1 MREANKLSGYDGV
14 FAKRIRYLLDEN
26 KKTQQALADQLGIKR
41 QAVSNYC
48 NGSTQPNLEKL
59 LQISKCFNVSI
70 DYLLGKVE
78 VPTPDITIRQINER
92 TGLSEKAIKKLSK
105 IKDFDAIRETLFTLN
120 AILEHEDFEEFIKIS
135 HSYRLEVYKDFTMED
150 EERFSKIFY
159 CRPSD
164 LKTYLKSASMKTIE
178 SFLMNIIEGRSNHP
192 KSPNPKRLF

>member
-1 MREANKLSGYDGV
+1 MEYSWKKIGARIKDERRLLS
-14 FAKRIRYLLDEN
+14 L
-26 KKTQQALADQLGIKR
+26 TQ
-41 QAVSNYC
+41 
-48 NGSTQPNLEKL
+48 EKL
-59 LQISKCFNVSI
+59 LEEIEFSGSSRQLVGRWEKGASCPAIEELLKLCEIFNCELG
-70 DYLLGKVE
+70 YLLCEYDCKNRE
-78 VPTPDITIRQINER
+78 ATDIQAV